1 MYKYTCVYY
10 ASSPRQEKLY
20 IWPPFFQYN
29 KRLLSQ
35 KTGGACVYMPQ
46 DAGHWLANFEV
57 IPPFPQKLVFPRP
70 KKEHFKGCAPLPKK
84 ISDTFFFFYFLAVF
98 VENTVT
104 PISTL
109 ANNKRSC
116 SKYSKISVQN
126 CVFLFFRRTFWHN
139 FVTPF
144 STFANIKGSLPTN
157 STTPDQL
164 R

>member
-10 ASSPRQEKLY
+10 ASSPRQEKLF

-70 KKEHFKGCAPLPKK
+70 KKEHFKGCAPLSKK
-84 ISDTFFFFYFLAVF
+84 ISDTFFFFFFFGCFCRKYCHTDLDSRKQQAILLKIFENFSPKLRFSVF
-98 VENTVT
+98 
-104 PISTL
+104 P
-109 ANNKRSC
+109 
-116 SKYSKISVQN
+116 
-126 CVFLFFRRTFWHN
+126 
-139 FVTPF
+139 
-144 STFANIKGSLPTN
+144 ANILAQFCHAVLDFREHQGLP
-157 STTPDQL
+157 PD
-164 R
+164 